1 MADNPLIELQIIT
14 PEGAQL
20 KTKVD
25 ELTAPSVDGDF
36 GVLPG
41 HRPLIAA
48 LRTGIVT
55 FRKGNEHEQVAVGP
69 GFAEIANDCV
79 LLLTHCF
86 CKSQDVDI
94 AAARDELREA
104 DDALLAFTGE
114 PGSPEHG
121 ILIRRERW
129 AATRLELGGEP
140 PPPTLNTVYEF
151 ETFAHGNYAQVE
163 SPAPD
168 EAAH

>member
-1 MADNPLIELQIIT
+1 MAENCPIELQIVT
-14 PEGAQL
+14 PEGTRL
-20 KTKVD
+20 KTRVD

-55 FRKGNEHEQVAVGP
+55 FRCGAEQEQVAVGP
-69 GFAEIANDCV
+69 GFAEVANDCAT
-79 LLLTHCF
+79 LLTHAF
-86 CKSQDVDI
+86 CRVSDI
-94 AAARDELREA
+94 DLAAVRDELREA
-104 DDALLAFTGE
+104 DTALSEYAGE

-129 AATRLELGGEP
+129 AATRLELAGEP
-140 PPPTLNTVYEF
+140 PPPTVNTVYEF
-151 ETFAHGNYAQVE
+151 ETFAH
-163 SPAPD
+163 
-168 EAAH
+168 AHYDGSEDSEQE

>member
-1 MADNPLIELQIIT
+1 MADTALIELQIIT

-20 KTKVD
+20 KTTVD
-25 ELTAPSVDGDF
+25 ELTAPSVNGDF

-55 FRKGNEHEQVAVGP
+55 FRKGNEQQQVAVGP
-69 GFAEIANDCV
+69 GYAEITNDHV
-79 LLLTHCF
+79 LLLTHAF
-86 CKSQDVDI
+86 CKAADVDI
-94 AAARDELREA
+94 AAARDELAQA
-104 DDALLAFTGE
+104 DEALLGFAGE

-121 ILIRRERW
+121 MLIRRERW

-140 PPPTLNTVYEF
+140 PPPTLNTVCEF
-151 ETFAHGNYAQVE
+151 ETFAHGDYTQA
-163 SPAPD
+163 
-168 EAAH
+168 EAAIAPEASH